1 VQFFGSVV
9 RKAIATGSK
18 SEREAVV
25 LLTDSGQFVL
35 RRQGG
40 NPFHDPELNKLVGK
54 TIKATGELSGYT
66 ILMSEWEEAGS
77 K

>member
-1 VQFFGSVV
+1 VQFSGSVV
-9 RKAIATGSK
+9 RKSIATGSK

-40 NPFHDPELNKLVGK
+40 NPFNDPELNKLVGK
-54 TIKATGELSGYT
+54 TINCSGELTGYT
-66 ILMSEWEEAGS
+66 ILMSDWKEAGS

>member
-1 VQFFGSVV
+1 VRFSGSVV
-9 RKAIATGSK
+9 RKPIATGSK

-35 RRQGG
+35 RRHGG
-40 NPFHDPELNKLVGK
+40 NPFNDPELNKLVGK
-54 TIKATGELSGYT
+54 TIKCSGELTGHT

-77 K
+77 T